1 MFILWVMS
9 KRERIKVFEKI
20 KELEEVPSF
29 SKHDRLV
36 QGIINAIDEKIIARD
51 DMLPSVN
58 TMIKELHFSRETIVK
73 GFRELIGRGLIES
86 KNRKGYFVAN
96 GNTDQ
101 TLKVALL
108 MYNLD
113 TFEEQFYRNFR
124 QQLGKDV
131 HLNI

>member
-36 QGIINAIDEKIIARD
+36 QGIINAIDEKLIARD

-73 GFRELIGRGLIES
+73 GFRELISRGIIES
-86 KNRKGYFVAN
+86 KNRLGYF
-96 GNTDQ
+96 DSMMPR
-101 TLKVALL
+101 L
-108 MYNLD
+108 MSSRKPF
-113 TFEEQFYRNFR
+113 TMVSRE
-124 QQLGKDV
+124 K
-131 HLNI
+131 